1 MINSSRIET
10 IDYNNP
16 PDSVVSLA
24 ARTLAEGGLVV
35 APTETRY
42 GLIARADDGEV
53 LDRLYRV
60 KGRPKLMPT
69 AIFVRNVEEL
79 TAYAEVSS
87 EAQGMAATFLP
98 GPLTLVLKAARKL
111 PDQVVIEGKIGI
123 RISSS
128 AFIRSLLENIDFPIT
143 ATSANP
149 SGNDECYTVEEI
161 ARHFGG
167 RIDLYVD
174 AGILDGTASTVVDLS
189 SGEPVIL
196 RQGAI
201 EEAAIRS
208 ALKRQLI

>member
-1 MINSSRIET
+1 MMNSSRIES

-16 PDSVVSLA
+16 PHTVVSLA
-24 ARTLAEGGLVV
+24 AQTLAEGGLVV

-42 GLIARADDGEV
+42 GLIARADNGEV

-60 KGRPKLMPT
+60 KGRPKSMPT

-87 EAQGMAATFLP
+87 EAQGMAAMFLP
-98 GPLTLVLKAARKL
+98 GPLTLVLKSTCRL
-111 PDQVVIEGKIGI
+111 PDQVVIDGKIGI
-123 RISSS
+123 RVSSS
-128 AFIRSLLENIDFPIT
+128 SFIRLLLENIDFPIT

-149 SGNDECYTVEEI
+149 SGNSECYTVEEI